1 LYTKYYLSV
10 ISAFTI
16 WGFFSLPLKAL
27 DTYSSLDILLFRL
40 TIASVVILLIS
51 FTYRKKIS
59 FENIRQFQNF
69 SKKEKRKLLLLNVV
83 SAVLLAINWYLFIY
97 VMNNISVKATSL
109 AYLICPILTTI
120 LAFIFLKDK
129 LTKIQWIAVFLS
141 IFSCILLSL
150 GNFLDIF
157 YSSIIAISYAI
168 YLILQKNNYHLD
180 RFFTLTFQIAC
191 GTLILLPLFAY
202 SQETPVKGLYFY
214 GISTL
219 IAVFFTITP
228 MFLNV
233 YSLNKLSSSTAGI
246 FICLNPLISFFL
258 AVFYFKESMDGIQI
272 FSYSLVFFA
281 LLMFNHEISRF
292 FLRKRIRN

>member
-1 LYTKYYLSV
+1 MYTKYYLSV

>member
-1 LYTKYYLSV
+1 MYTKYYLSV

-59 FENIRQFQNF
+59 FENIRKFQNF
-69 SKKEKRKLLLLNVV
+69 SKEEKRKLLLLNVV